1 MRKKLSRIER
11 LIKGAFEIGKYSCYL
26 AVLSSLGCVH
36 YPNVFSTSKDGRYVA
51 AMVDHEGKFTAIKHP
66 ENPENPEYPLYHV
79 VLIDTQTNEVNLFG
93 SEYNLSDF
101 LCITNTSD
109 KVAFMAGDP
118 YDKNGAQV
126 RIFSK
131 TENRTIKDAGF
142 PVLFPDGNRIVYSK
156 VVGRHNNNTPKLE
169 LTIRN
174 ITSGVEKPIGIEAL
188 ASDVSPDQNYLAMI
202 TMETSNRPENAED
215 DIDLY
220 LEICDINGRSRK
232 RISQLELD
240 CFDFPKWRNNDFVYF
255 KTTPQ
260 GEQDAEI
267 FAANKNGRIWRI
279 TDNDIDEL
287 NVHVFPDGRIFYAE
301 LNQHQEDSKN
311 NSIKLMQGRGHNLV
325 NTGIQTDTFY
335 AVANNKVVYLDQE
348 GNLLMRTIG
357 SHTSVNLS
365 RRINEKYS
373 GLLPLLETVGGSY
386 MPAPPIE
393 NDYDPGPDAPEP
405 PVAEE
410 DYAPD
415 DFPEAP

>member
-1 MRKKLSRIER
+1 
-11 LIKGAFEIGKYSCYL
+11 
-26 AVLSSLGCVH
+26 
-36 YPNVFSTSKDGRYVA
+36 
-51 AMVDHEGKFTAIKHP
+51 
-66 ENPENPEYPLYHV
+66 
-79 VLIDTQTNEVNLFG
+79 
-93 SEYNLSDF
+93 
-101 LCITNTSD
+101 
-109 KVAFMAGDP
+109 MAGDP

-174 ITSGVEKPIGIEAL
+174 ITSGVEKPLGIEAL

-415 DFPEAP
+415 DFPEAPEVP